1 MVMLTTLKLLIITEE
16 IVMSW
21 NIHPGE
27 ILLEEFMKPLDI
39 NANQLAHL
47 LDVPT
52 PRINDIVLQKRG
64 ITADTALRLAHYFGT
79 TVKFWM
85 NLQDSY
91 EIRKVS
97 RETKLNIEKL
107 AVSRTIA
114 TNRDTGNYAGI

>member
-1 MVMLTTLKLLIITEE
+1 
-16 IVMSW
+16 MSW

-27 ILLEEFMKPLDI
+27 ILREEFMKPLDL

-52 PRINDIVLQKRG
+52 PRINDIILHKRG
-64 ITADTALRLAHYFGT
+64 ISADTALRLAHYFGT
-79 TVKFWM
+79 TTKFWM

-97 RETKLNIEKL
+97 QKTRKHIEKL
-107 AVSRTIA
+107 AINPA
-114 TNRDTGNYAGI
+114 TCAGYNEEHRIGI

>member
-1 MVMLTTLKLLIITEE
+1 MAMPTMLKSLITTEE

-27 ILLEEFMKPLDI
+27 ILLEEFMKPLGI

-97 RETKLNIEKL
+97 QETKIHIEKL
-107 AVSRTIA
+107 AVSRTAA
-114 TNRDTGNYAGI
+114 TNYATGNHAGV

>member
-1 MVMLTTLKLLIITEE
+1 
-16 IVMSW
+16 MSW

-27 ILLEEFMKPLDI
+27 ILLEEFMKPLDL

-52 PRINDIVLQKRG
+52 PRINDIILQKRG

-79 TVKFWM
+79 TAKFWM

-91 EIRKVS
+91 EIRKIS
-97 RETKLNIEKL
+97 QDTKKNIEKL
-107 AVSRTIA
+107 AVRRLKVKLEHALKAASSFDDEYTIA
-114 TNRDTGNYAGI
+114 M

>member
-1 MVMLTTLKLLIITEE
+1 MAMPTMLKSLITTEE

-97 RETKLNIEKL
+97 QETKIRIEKL
-107 AVSRTIA
+107 AVSRTAA
-114 TNRDTGNYAGI
+114 TNYAAGNHAGV

>member
-1 MVMLTTLKLLIITEE
+1 
-16 IVMSW
+16 MSW

-27 ILLEEFMKPLDI
+27 ILSEEFMKPLNL

-64 ITADTALRLAHYFGT
+64 ISADTALRLAHYFGT
-79 TVKFWM
+79 TIKFWM

-97 RETKLNIEKL
+97 QETKNSIEKL
-107 AVSRTIA
+107 AV
-114 TNRDTGNYAGI
+114 GITARSNCNDGHLLGA